1 MKKAL
6 SLVLALAMMLT
17 LLTACGGGTS
27 SSSSTAGN
35 DSSSTASDTT
45 STSASDSSSSSE
57 ANTPAE
63 KAKITIMLP
72 SFYGGELTK
81 ENSDKVLEKLEE
93 FTNCEVTFQFEAN
106 DTYGDKFGLTLMDR
120 NNMPMILTATGL
132 ITGTVIQAAQ
142 QGAFWDLTPY
152 LSEYEYL
159 SQIDPD
165 VLSALTVNGQVVGIP
180 KYREIGRY
188 GFSYRTDWAEAV
200 GITEEPKTIEDV
212 YDMMYKFTY
221 NDPDGNGKDDTYGME
236 MTQYTGPW
244 NIIQSWFGVG
254 NGWVEKDGE
263 LVPVHETEEYKEA
276 LEWMH
281 KIYEEGLVRSD
292 WASVPSSEWGNGT
305 QSGQAGI
312 FIDTLDGGRRNWD
325 YFTNNNVAS
334 VVDDTQLAKMNLVG
348 PINGKTLATDGY
360 NGYFLITK
368 DGAKTE
374 EDLRTCLDFL
384 DKMNSVEMRTLA
396 DFGIEGLTYTLDEN
410 GDVVMTTEIELANLP
425 HQGLNQAVAYQPA
438 VLDGV
443 LKVAQKESQVAQADA
458 YARSREVAVFN
469 PAVSYL
475 TNSETYANVATVINQ
490 TIDDART
497 QFICGS
503 IDWAG
508 FEAAVATW
516 NSQGGEKVKAEVNE
530 QYKANK

>member
-1 MKKAL
+1 
-6 SLVLALAMMLT
+6 
-17 LLTACGGGTS
+17 
-27 SSSSTAGN
+27 
-35 DSSSTASDTT
+35 
-45 STSASDSSSSSE
+45 
-57 ANTPAE
+57 
-63 KAKITIMLP
+63 MLP

-81 ENSDKVLEKLEE
+81 EGSDQVIEKLQE
-93 FTNCEVTFQFEAN
+93 FTNSDVTFQFEAN

-152 LSEYEYL
+152 LGEYEFL
-159 SQIDPD
+159 SQIDPN
-165 VLSALTVNGQVVGIP
+165 VLSALTVNGQAIGIP
-180 KYREIGRY
+180 RYREIGRY
-188 GFSYRTDWAEAV
+188 GLSYRTDWAEAV
-200 GITEEPKTIEDV
+200 GITEEPKTIDDV
-212 YDMMYKFTY
+212 YNMLDKFTHG
-221 NDPDGNGKDDTYGME
+221 DPDGNGKDDTYGME

-244 NIIQSWFGVG
+244 DIIQTWFGVG

-263 LVPVHETEEYKEA
+263 LVPVHETPEYKEA

-281 KIYEEGLVRSD
+281 KIYSEGLVRSD

-325 YFTNNNVAS
+325 YFTNNDVKS
-334 VVDDTQLAKMNLVG
+334 VVDDSQLAKMNLVG
-348 PINGKTLATDGY
+348 PINSKTKATDGY

-374 EDLRTCLDFL
+374 EDLRACLNFL

-396 DFGIEGLTYTLDEN
+396 DFGIEGLTYTLDDN

-425 HQGLNQAVAYQPA
+425 HQGLNQAVAYQPGE
-438 VLDGV
+438 LDGV
-443 LKVAQKESQVAQADA
+443 LKVAQKESQVAQAEA

-469 PAVSYL
+469 PAASYL
-475 TNSETYANVATVINQ
+475 TNSPTYAEVATVINQ

-530 QYKANK
+530 QYKASK